1 MYLPV
6 SLELRVWNLRCI
18 STSGKANF
26 IRLRGILAVMLY
38 TDPGSGT
45 LIWQLLSAS
54 GLMAAFYFARA
65 KNWLSSKLRRKREH
79 EEA

>member
-1 MYLPV
+1 
-6 SLELRVWNLRCI
+6 
-18 STSGKANF
+18 
-26 IRLRGILAVMLY
+26 MLY

-79 EEA
+79 EEALVSRNSH